1 MRRRKM
7 AEQDLILNP
16 PTLMLDFESGV
27 LPTLRQHFPNATV
40 KGCNFHFTQA
50 IWRRVQL
57 LGLVTHYEDSV
68 VRRIVRSLMGLAFV
82 PRLIVRQTFTTIK
95 AMNTTDLPAVEQ
107 LLDYFEST
115 WINGTFPVSMW
126 NMYKQELRTNNKVE
140 GWHNSLNQAVR
151 KSHPNIYELLTTLKE
166 EQAATDRTKHAALLG
181 TQPPPMKKKYRERN
195 QAIKDLQESFERG
208 ERNIKEYLSGIRR
221 HVGFRR

>member
-1 MRRRKM
+1 
-7 AEQDLILNP
+7 
-16 PTLMLDFESGV
+16 
-27 LPTLRQHFPNATV
+27 
-40 KGCNFHFTQA
+40 
-50 IWRRVQL
+50 
-57 LGLVTHYEDSV
+57 
-68 VRRIVRSLMGLAFV
+68 
-82 PRLIVRQTFTTIK
+82 
-95 AMNTTDLPAVEQ
+95 
-107 LLDYFEST
+107 
-115 WINGTFPVSMW
+115 
-126 NMYKQELRTNNKVE
+126 MYKQELRTNNKVE

>member
-1 MRRRKM
+1 
-7 AEQDLILNP
+7 
-16 PTLMLDFESGV
+16 
-27 LPTLRQHFPNATV
+27 
-40 KGCNFHFTQA
+40 
-50 IWRRVQL
+50 
-57 LGLVTHYEDSV
+57 
-68 VRRIVRSLMGLAFV
+68 MGLAFV

-95 AMNTTDLPAVEQ
+95 AMNTPHLPAVEQ

-115 WINGTFPVSMW
+115 WINDTFPVSMW

-181 TQPPPMKKKYRERN
+181 TQRN
-195 QAIKDLQESFERG
+195 TE
-208 ERNIKEYLSGIRR
+208 KETRR
-221 HVGFRR
+221 KGSPRIF